1 MTLLGRKTKRKETSS
16 AVVQPPVQP
25 PVFQAVSHPAAS
37 QTTLNLTSSPQFS
50 SILPP
55 AYSAADFKWT
65 GPPET
70 FYRQPETVSASQP
83 CLPQR
88 RLLPNRPNPKTQGQ
102 NTKNNASKASLLTA
116 ANLPN
121 LGQDVASKSS
131 TSLAAVPGPSRAAG
145 ARHGLQDSTAHYMN
159 RGAALCD
166 RISSRFNEI
175 ITSMDGQG
183 FRGDEREM
191 YIQYSAAPGAQFA
204 SRSLS
209 EPAVPN
215 LKYSSNY
222 FAKVWQYANSRLPPH
237 LPPLKVYMPTYPL
250 LCLAAQYSEKVYARP
265 TRAEQETH
273 IAADWR
279 RGTKAMVLKS
289 VAVDDLNTIVFAIRG
304 SQTFM
309 DWAVNFRPAPASP
322 KGFLDDPGNLC
333 HSGFLSVARHMIGPV
348 SKRLRTLIEEN
359 PSRRTYSLLICGHS
373 AGGAVAALLF
383 CHMLSSVPTKGLV
396 EPDLVELAPFFRRIH
411 CVTFGAPPVSL
422 LPLQKPGS
430 ERWKKCLFFSFINEG
445 DPVVRADK
453 QVVGSLLR
461 LYATPAPS
469 EVMYEAASAVSLQ
482 TLAQKRKPL
491 VNVQASGGTGKG
503 KAVVQQM
510 PTWDVPPSTLSNAGR
525 LVLLRTEVK
534 ANGEEKVQ
542 ACVTN
547 DEQLRGAVFGDPICH
562 SMTLYAKRMESLA
575 TQAVTM
581 RID

>member
-1 MTLLGRKTKRKETSS
+1 
-16 AVVQPPVQP
+16 
-25 PVFQAVSHPAAS
+25 
-37 QTTLNLTSSPQFS
+37 
-50 SILPP
+50 
-55 AYSAADFKWT
+55 
-65 GPPET
+65 
-70 FYRQPETVSASQP
+70 
-83 CLPQR
+83 
-88 RLLPNRPNPKTQGQ
+88 
-102 NTKNNASKASLLTA
+102 
-116 ANLPN
+116 
-121 LGQDVASKSS
+121 
-131 TSLAAVPGPSRAAG
+131 
-145 ARHGLQDSTAHYMN
+145 MN

-166 RISSRFNEI
+166 RISSRLNEV
-175 ITSMDGQG
+175 ITSMDGQV

-191 YIQYSAAPGAQFA
+191 YILHSAPPGAQVVT
-204 SRSLS
+204 RSLS

-333 HSGFLSVARHMIGPV
+333 HSGFLSVARHMIAPV
-348 SKRLRTLIEEN
+348 STRLRTLIEEN

-383 CHMLSSVPTKGLV
+383 CHMLSSIPPKELV
-396 EPDLVELAPFFRRIH
+396 EPELVELAPFFHRIH

-422 LPLQKPGS
+422 LPLQKPRGD
-430 ERWKKCLFFSFINEG
+430 RWKKSLFFSFINEG

-453 QVVGSLLR
+453 QVVASLLK
-461 LYATPAPS
+461 LYATPAPN
-469 EVMYEAASAVSLQ
+469 EVMYEAPSAVSLQ

-491 VNVQASGGTGKG
+491 ANVKALGGIGKG
-503 KAVVQQM
+503 KAVAQRM
-510 PTWDVPPSTLSNAGR
+510 PTWNVPPSTLSNAGR

-562 SMTLYAKRMESLA
+562 SMTLYAKRIETLA

-581 RID
+581 TME